1 MPTTNNLVEVW
12 HGASGSDA
20 KKNLTTVKTVTLLKK
35 EQSLTEKFFLKATMG
50 EIVYRKST
58 KAEQQKQD
66 NIKRIVMSY
75 KKEGLVDHLR
85 GLAMNMGDFK
95 INLVK

>member
-1 MPTTNNLVEVW
+1 MPTTNNLLEVW

-20 KKNLTTVKTVTLLKK
+20 EKNLTTVKTVTLLKK

-58 KAEQQKQD
+58 KAKTR
-66 NIKRIVMSY
+66 K
-75 KKEGLVDHLR
+75 H
-85 GLAMNMGDFK
+85 
-95 INLVK
+95 

>member
-35 EQSLTEKFFLKATMG
+35 EQSLTEQNFLKATMG

-66 NIKRIVMSY
+66 NINNLFS
-75 KKEGLVDHLR
+75 D
-85 GLAMNMGDFK
+85 NK
-95 INLVK
+95 IKILIFN